1 MQTYE
6 QINAGFNRQMLGG
19 QQDRVKFL
27 RRILTRLENPDQRF
41 KIIHI
46 AGTNGKG
53 STGTM
58 LEQGLQNAGYR
69 VGYFSS
75 PALVNERE
83 QIKVNEHLISKEDFV
98 ITYQKIIKHLPT
110 DISPDDITIFEWWT
124 LIMLQYFADQKVD
137 WAVVE
142 CGLGGQDDA
151 TNIINA
157 PFISVITH
165 IALDHTRILGPTIT
179 KIAQVKAG
187 IIKTGTKQ
195 VFLAPHQ
202 EKDALTIIKEKAHQQ
217 GVGLTQADTQTIVD
231 GKAILKAN
239 HKIYKV
245 PFNLLGTFQSENLG
259 TVVSVFNF
267 LFQRGLV
274 TSWRPL
280 LSMLATVKIAG
291 RMQKIADHPPIILDG
306 AHNPDAAKQLTQTI
320 SKFPHNKVIMVLG
333 FLADKNISPMVKIY
347 QQMADE
353 IIITTP
359 NHPTRALESNEL
371 KSVLPQAT
379 MADNPRKG
387 LVMAKKIAE
396 PNDLIIVTGSFY
408 TIKDIEANLDEK

>member
-19 QQDRVKFL
+19 QRNRVKFL
-27 RRILTRLENPDQRF
+27 RRILTRLGNPDQRF

-75 PALVNERE
+75 PALVDDRE
-83 QIKVNEHLISKEDFV
+83 QVKVNDHLISKKDFAM
-98 ITYQKIIKHLPT
+98 TYQKITEHLPA
-110 DISPDDITIFEWWT
+110 DLSPDDITIFEWWT

-151 TNIINA
+151 TNIISA

-165 IALDHTRILGPTIT
+165 IALDHIRILGPTIT
-179 KIAQVKAG
+179 KIAQAKAG
-187 IIKTGTKQ
+187 IIKNGTKQ

-202 EKDALTIIKEKAHQQ
+202 EKDALTIIREKAQQ
-217 GVGLTQADTQTIVD
+217 QRVGLKQADAQSIVD
-231 GKAILKAN
+231 GKAILKVN

-259 TVVSVFNF
+259 TVISVFAF
-267 LFQRGLV
+267 LRQQGLV
-274 TSWRPL
+274 TSWQPL
-280 LSMLATVKIAG
+280 LSTLATVKIAG
-291 RMQKIADHPPIILDG
+291 RMQRITDHPLVILDG
-306 AHNPDAAKQLTQTI
+306 AHNPDAAKQLTKTI
-320 SKFPHNKVIMVLG
+320 STCPHNKIIMVLG
-333 FLADKNISPMVKIY
+333 FLADKSIRQMVKIY

-359 NHPTRALESNEL
+359 GHPTRALEASAL
-371 KSVLPQAT
+371 KSALPQAII
-379 MADNPRKG
+379 ADNPQKG

-396 PNDLIIVTGSFY
+396 PNDLIVVTGSFY

>member
-58 LEQGLQNAGYR
+58 LELGLQNAGYR

-165 IALDHTRILGPTIT
+165 IALDHTRILGPTIA
-179 KIAQVKAG
+179 KIAQAKAG

-359 NHPTRALESNEL
+359 NHPTRALKANEL

-379 MADNPRKG
+379 IADNPRKG
-387 LVMAKKIAE
+387 LMMAKKIAE

>member
-179 KIAQVKAG
+179 KIAQAKAG

-231 GKAILKAN
+231 GKAFLKAN

-274 TSWRPL
+274 ASCRPL
-280 LSMLATVKIAG
+280 LSTLATVKIAG

-359 NHPTRALESNEL
+359 NHPTRALEGNEL

-379 MADNPRKG
+379 IADNPRKG

>member
-75 PALVNERE
+75 PALVDERE

-98 ITYQKIIKHLPT
+98 ITYQKIIKHLPAGF
-110 DISPDDITIFEWWT
+110 SPDDITIFEWWT

-137 WAVVE
+137 WAVIE

-165 IALDHTRILGPTIT
+165 IALDHTRILGPTIA
-179 KIAQVKAG
+179 KIAQAKAG

-202 EKDALTIIKEKAHQQ
+202 GKDALTIIKGKAQQ
-217 GVGLTQADTQTIVD
+217 QRVGLTQADAQTIVD

-291 RMQKIADHPPIILDG
+291 RTQKIADHPPIILDG

-359 NHPTRALESNEL
+359 NHPTRALEGNEL

>member
-75 PALVNERE
+75 PALVDERE

-165 IALDHTRILGPTIT
+165 IALDHTRILGPTIA
-179 KIAQVKAG
+179 KIAQAKAG

-359 NHPTRALESNEL
+359 NHPTRALKANEL

-379 MADNPRKG
+379 IADNPRKG
-387 LVMAKKIAE
+387 LMMAKKIAE

>member
-6 QINAGFNRQMLGG
+6 QINVGFNRQMLGG
-19 QQDRVKFL
+19 QRNRVGFL
-27 RRILTRLENPDQRF
+27 RRILTRLGNPDQRF

-75 PALVNERE
+75 PALVDDRE
-83 QIKVNEHLISKEDFV
+83 QIKVNDHLISKKDFV
-98 ITYQKIIKHLPT
+98 MTHQKIIEHLPT
-110 DISPDDITIFEWWT
+110 DLSPDDITIFEWWT
-124 LIMLQYFADQKVD
+124 LIMLQFFADQKVD
-137 WAVVE
+137 WAVIE

-151 TNIINA
+151 TNIISA

-165 IALDHTRILGPTIT
+165 IALDHTRILGSTIA
-179 KIAQVKAG
+179 KIAQAKAG

-202 EKDALTIIKEKAHQQ
+202 EKDALTIIKEKAQQ
-217 GVGLTQADTQTIVD
+217 QRVGLTQADVQSIVD
-231 GKAILKAN
+231 GKAILKVN
-239 HKIYKV
+239 HKIYEV

-274 TSWRPL
+274 PSWQPL
-280 LSMLATVKIAG
+280 LSALATVKIAG

-306 AHNPDAAKQLTQTI
+306 AHNPDAAKQLTKTI
-320 SKFPHNKVIMVLG
+320 SMFPHNKVIMVLG
-333 FLADKNISPMVKIY
+333 FLADKNISQMVKIY
-347 QQMADE
+347 HQMADE

-359 NHPTRALESNEL
+359 DHPTRALEASAL
-371 KSVLPQAT
+371 KSVLPQAII
-379 MADNPRKG
+379 ADHPQKG
-387 LVMAKKIAE
+387 LVVAKKIAE
-396 PNDLIIVTGSFY
+396 PNDLIVVTGSFY

>member
-1 MQTYE
+1 VQTYE

-75 PALVNERE
+75 PALVDERE

-110 DISPDDITIFEWWT
+110 DISPDDITVFEWWT

-179 KIAQVKAG
+179 KIAQAKAG

-280 LSMLATVKIAG
+280 LSTLATVKIAG

-359 NHPTRALESNEL
+359 NHPTRALEANEL

-379 MADNPRKG
+379 IADNPRKG

>member
-75 PALVNERE
+75 PALVDERE

-110 DISPDDITIFEWWT
+110 DISPDDITVFEWWT

-179 KIAQVKAG
+179 KIAQAKAG

-280 LSMLATVKIAG
+280 LSTLATVKIAG

-359 NHPTRALESNEL
+359 NHPTRALEGNEL

-379 MADNPRKG
+379 MVDNPRKG

>member
-1 MQTYE
+1 MRTYE

-19 QQDRVKFL
+19 QRDRVKFL
-27 RRILTRLENPDQRF
+27 RRILTRLGNPDQRF

-75 PALVNERE
+75 PALVDDRE
-83 QIKVNEHLISKEDFV
+83 QVKVNDHLISKKDFAM
-98 ITYQKIIKHLPT
+98 TYQKITEHLPA
-110 DISPDDITIFEWWT
+110 DLSPDDITIFEWWT
-124 LIMLQYFADQKVD
+124 LIMLQYFADQKID
-137 WAVVE
+137 WAVIE
-142 CGLGGQDDA
+142 CGLGGRDDA
-151 TNIINA
+151 TNIISA

-165 IALDHTRILGPTIT
+165 IALDHTRILGPTIA
-179 KIAQVKAG
+179 KIAQAKAG

-202 EKDALTIIKEKAHQQ
+202 ENDALTIIKEKAQQ
-217 GVGLTQADTQTIVD
+217 QRVGLTQADAQSIVD
-231 GKAILKAN
+231 GKAILKVN

-259 TVVSVFNF
+259 TVISVFNF
-267 LFQRGLV
+267 LFQQGLV
-274 TSWRPL
+274 PSWQPL
-280 LSMLATVKIAG
+280 LSTLATVKIAG

-306 AHNPDAAKQLTQTI
+306 AHNPDAAKQLTKTI
-320 SKFPHNKVIMVLG
+320 SKLPHNKVIMVLG
-333 FLADKNISPMVKIY
+333 FLADKNISQMVKIY

-359 NHPTRALESNEL
+359 DHPTRALNASVL
-371 KSVLPQAT
+371 KSALPQAII
-379 MADNPRKG
+379 ADNPQKG

-396 PNDLIIVTGSFY
+396 PNDLIVVTGSFY

>member
-75 PALVNERE
+75 PALVDERE

-110 DISPDDITIFEWWT
+110 DISPDDITVFEWWT

-179 KIAQVKAG
+179 KIAQSKAG

-280 LSMLATVKIAG
+280 LSTLATVKIAG

-359 NHPTRALESNEL
+359 NHPTRALEANEL

-379 MADNPRKG
+379 IADNPRKG

-396 PNDLIIVTGSFY
+396 PNDLIVVTGSFY

>member
-6 QINAGFNRQMLGG
+6 QINTGFNRQMLGG
-19 QQDRVKFL
+19 QRDRVKFL
-27 RRILTRLENPDQRF
+27 RRILTRLGNPDQRF

-75 PALVNERE
+75 PALVDDRE
-83 QIKVNEHLISKEDFV
+83 QIKVNDHLISKKDFAM
-98 ITYQKIIKHLPT
+98 TYQKIIERLPI
-110 DISPDDITIFEWWT
+110 DLSPDDITIFEWWT

-137 WAVVE
+137 WAVIE
-142 CGLGGQDDA
+142 CGLGGH
-151 TNIINA
+151 A

-165 IALDHTRILGPTIT
+165 VALDHTRILGPTIA
-179 KIAQVKAG
+179 KISQAKAG

-202 EKDALTIIKEKAHQQ
+202 EKDALAIIKEKAHQQ
-217 GVGLTQADTQTIVD
+217 RVGLTQADAQSIVD
-231 GKAILKAN
+231 GKAILKVN

-267 LFQRGLV
+267 LFQRRLV
-274 TSWRPL
+274 TSWQPL
-280 LSMLATVKIAG
+280 LSTLATVKIAG

-306 AHNPDAAKQLTQTI
+306 AHNPDSAKQLTETI

-333 FLADKNISPMVKIY
+333 FLADKNIGQMVKIY

-359 NHPTRALESNEL
+359 DHPTRALEASAL
-371 KSVLPQAT
+371 KSALPQAII
-379 MADNPRKG
+379 ADNPRKG
-387 LVMAKKIAE
+387 LVVAKKIAE

>member
-19 QQDRVKFL
+19 QRNRVGFL
-27 RRILTRLENPDQRF
+27 RRIFTRLGNPDQRF

-75 PALVNERE
+75 PALVDERE

-110 DISPDDITIFEWWT
+110 DISPDDITVFEWWT

-179 KIAQVKAG
+179 KIAQAKAG

-280 LSMLATVKIAG
+280 LSTLATVKIAG

-359 NHPTRALESNEL
+359 NHPTRALEANEL

-379 MADNPRKG
+379 IADNPRKG

>member
-19 QQDRVKFL
+19 QRNRVGFL
-27 RRILTRLENPDQRF
+27 RRIFTRLGNPDQRF

-75 PALVNERE
+75 PALVDERE

-110 DISPDDITIFEWWT
+110 DISPDDITVFEWWT

-157 PFISVITH
+157 TFISVITH

-179 KIAQVKAG
+179 KIAQAKAG

-280 LSMLATVKIAG
+280 LSTLATVKIAG

-359 NHPTRALESNEL
+359 NHPTRALEANEL

-379 MADNPRKG
+379 IADNPRKG

>member
-19 QQDRVKFL
+19 QRDRVKFL
-27 RRILTRLENPDQRF
+27 RRILTRLGNPDQRF

-69 VGYFSS
+69 IGYFSS
-75 PALVNERE
+75 PALVDDRE
-83 QIKVNEHLISKEDFV
+83 QIKVNDHLISKKDFV
-98 ITYQKIIKHLPT
+98 MTYQRITERLPI
-110 DISPDDITIFEWWT
+110 DLSPDDITIFEWWT

-137 WAVVE
+137 WAVIE
-142 CGLGGQDDA
+142 CGLGGRDDA
-151 TNIINA
+151 TNIISA

-179 KIAQVKAG
+179 QIAQAKAG
-187 IIKTGTKQ
+187 IIKNRTKQ

-202 EKDALTIIKEKAHQQ
+202 EKDTLTIIKEKAHQQ
-217 GVGLTQADTQTIVD
+217 RVRLTQADAQSIVD
-231 GKAILKAN
+231 GKAILKVN

-267 LFQRGLV
+267 LFQRRLV
-274 TSWRPL
+274 TSWQPL
-280 LSMLATVKIAG
+280 LSTLATVKIAG

-306 AHNPDAAKQLTQTI
+306 AHNPDAAKQLTKTI
-320 SKFPHNKVIMVLG
+320 SMFPHNKVIVVLG
-333 FLADKNISPMVKIY
+333 FLADKNISQMVKIY

-359 NHPTRALESNEL
+359 DHPTRALDASAL
-371 KSVLPQAT
+371 KSALPQAIL
-379 MADNPRKG
+379 ADNPRQG
-387 LVMAKKIAE
+387 LVVAKKIAE

>member
-27 RRILTRLENPDQRF
+27 RRILTRLKNPDQRF

-75 PALVNERE
+75 PALVDDRE
-83 QIKVNEHLISKEDFV
+83 QIKLNDHLISKKDFAM
-98 ITYQKIIKHLPT
+98 TYQKITERLPI
-110 DISPDDITIFEWWT
+110 DLSPDDITIFEWWT

-137 WAVVE
+137 WAVIE

-165 IALDHTRILGPTIT
+165 VALDHTRILGPTIT
-179 KIAQVKAG
+179 QIAQAKAG
-187 IIKTGTKQ
+187 IIKNGTKQ

-202 EKDALTIIKEKAHQQ
+202 EKDTLTIIKAKAHQQ
-217 GVGLTQADTQTIVD
+217 RVGLTQADAQSIVD
-231 GKAILKAN
+231 GKAILKVN

-267 LFQRGLV
+267 LFQRRLV
-274 TSWRPL
+274 TSWQPL
-280 LSMLATVKIAG
+280 ISTLATVKIAG
-291 RMQKIADHPPIILDG
+291 RMQKIADHPSIILDG
-306 AHNPDAAKQLTQTI
+306 AHNPDAAKQLTETI
-320 SKFPHNKVIMVLG
+320 SKFPRNKVIMVLG
-333 FLADKNISPMVKIY
+333 FLADKNISQMVKIY
-347 QQMADE
+347 QQMADK

-359 NHPTRALESNEL
+359 DHPTRALDVSEL
-371 KSVLPQAT
+371 KSALPQAII
-379 MADNPRKG
+379 ADNPRKG
-387 LVMAKKIAE
+387 LVVAKKIAE

-408 TIKDIEANLDEK
+408 TIKDIEASLDEK

>member
-19 QQDRVKFL
+19 QRDRVKFL
-27 RRILTRLENPDQRF
+27 RRILTRLGNPDQRF
-41 KIIHI
+41 QIIHL

-75 PALVNERE
+75 PALVDDRE
-83 QIKVNEHLISKEDFV
+83 QIKVNDHLISKKDFAV
-98 ITYQKIIKHLPT
+98 TYQKIIEHLPA
-110 DISPDDITIFEWWT
+110 DLSPDDITIFEWWT

-137 WAVVE
+137 WAVIE
-142 CGLGGQDDA
+142 CGLGGRDDA
-151 TNIINA
+151 TNIISA

-165 IALDHTRILGPTIT
+165 IALDHIRILGPTIT
-179 KIAQVKAG
+179 KIAQAKAG
-187 IIKTGTKQ
+187 IIKNGTKQ

-202 EKDALTIIKEKAHQQ
+202 EKDALTIIREKAQQ
-217 GVGLTQADTQTIVD
+217 QRVGLKQADAQSIVD
-231 GKAILKAN
+231 GKAILKVN

-259 TVVSVFNF
+259 TVISVFAF
-267 LFQRGLV
+267 LRQQGLV
-274 TSWRPL
+274 TSWQPL
-280 LSMLATVKIAG
+280 LSTLATVKIAG
-291 RMQKIADHPPIILDG
+291 RMQRITDHPLVILDG
-306 AHNPDAAKQLTQTI
+306 AHNPDAAKQLTKTI
-320 SKFPHNKVIMVLG
+320 STFPHNKIIMVLG
-333 FLADKNISPMVKIY
+333 FLADKSIRQMVKIY

-359 NHPTRALESNEL
+359 GHPTRALEASAL
-371 KSVLPQAT
+371 KSALPQAII
-379 MADNPRKG
+379 ADNPQKG

-396 PNDLIIVTGSFY
+396 PNDLIVVTGSFY

>member
-75 PALVNERE
+75 PALVDERE

-179 KIAQVKAG
+179 KIAQAKAG

-202 EKDALTIIKEKAHQQ
+202 EKDALIIIKEKAHQQ

-280 LSMLATVKIAG
+280 LSTLATVKIAG

-333 FLADKNISPMVKIY
+333 FLADKNISQMVKIY

-359 NHPTRALESNEL
+359 NHPTRALKANEL

-379 MADNPRKG
+379 ITDNPRKG